1 MKTQKKNEKY
11 LFEEASVPR
20 ALAVM
25 ALPAIVSQLITL
37 IYNLADTWFI
47 GRTNNPYMVASCSL
61 VLPMYML
68 TVVIS
73 NVFGVGGGTLIARL
87 IGRGED
93 TEASKV
99 SAACVR
105 MSLISSVVYSI
116 LCFAAMT
123 PVLRLL
129 GASDAV
135 LGYAKQYMF
144 FVVVIGGIPV
154 LLNNTLS
161 SMLRSIGL
169 SSEASFG
176 LSMGGVLNIAL
187 DPLFMF
193 VILPDGQQVMGAAI
207 ATMLSN
213 MAALVYFVI
222 IYRKECS
229 RTILRF
235 RLKGEKLSSGSL
247 LSIFS
252 VGLPAA
258 TSLLL
263 FDACMTVINRLS
275 AGHGDIELAAIGIVL
290 KTERLP
296 LNIGIGICLGMVPLL
311 AYSYSSGNIRRMDA
325 VFRFG
330 RGVGLLIGIV
340 SVIRGPD
347 HARLHRGCRYGAV
360 RNAVPTCEMLRD
372 TAHVRVLFHGS
383 FYTGDRAGKGVFLAG
398 CDPAAGIQYSDAV
411 SSEPAVWDDGNCLDA
426 GDRRPLYGH
435 CLVYHLCQD
444 PPAGGVASGDL
455 KPDRYGSLPSKP
467 PAKSPGR
474 IRSFP
479 LAAKSC
485 LPRDS
490 LLYCRKNAAGVSGN
504 AGQDMKT
511 PGRT

>member
-105 MSLISSVVYSI
+105 MSLIGSAVYSV

-222 IYRKECS
+222 IYRKECT

-235 RLKGEKLSSGSL
+235 RLWGQKLSSGSL
-247 LSIFS
+247 HAIFS

-311 AYSYSSGNIRRMDA
+311 AYSYSSGNIRRMDT

-340 SVIRGPD
+340 SVILYYVFAPQIMHAFIADTDTVRFGTQFLRARCFATPLMFGCFSMVHFSQAIGRGKESFW
-347 HARLHRGCRYGAV
+347 LAV
-360 RNAVPTCEMLRD
+360 IRQLVFNIPML
-372 TAHVRVLFHGS
+372 
-383 FYTGDRAGKGVFLAG
+383 FLL
-398 CDPAAGIQYSDAV
+398 
-411 SSEPAVWDDGNCLDA
+411 N
-426 GDRRPLYGH
+426 RLYGMMGIVWTQAIADF
-435 CLVYHLCQD
+435 CTVIVSYIIY
-444 PPAGGVASGDL
+444 A
-455 KPDRYGSLPSKP
+455 
-467 PAKSPGR
+467 R
-474 IRSFP
+474 IRRQEGWP
-479 LAAKSC
+479 
-485 LPRDS
+485 
-490 LLYCRKNAAGVSGN
+490 
-504 AGQDMKT
+504 
-511 PGRT
+511 PGI